1 MNISDDLKRIFEDYT
16 KGRYGF
22 ICEYVHGLLKAFP

>member
-1 MNISDDLKRIFEDYT
+1 MNISDDLKRIFEDCT

-22 ICEYVHGLLKAFP
+22 LCEYVHRFLKAFP